1 MVRVRFVLTF
11 WFVRSLTCIVV
22 LTSVLST
29 SLLLKLIQIYFQ
41 DIPIPP
47 DCQTNGSN
55 NCTDTS
61 ILKKDTPLGR
71 SSIMNE
77 ISEEKTPQSIKLM
90 EDLNEPHSTDE
101 ISPEETL
108 QNALPNCD
116 AASPQTPEPPKD
128 MSLEACTLRSKPSK
142 KPRTKSPFSQSSP
155 KSEYAEMKI
164 SAPLAGDEQ
173 THNRSWQNRTVSHFT
188 LPNFFL
194 HIVCVEI
201 SAF

>member
-1 MVRVRFVLTF
+1 VVKAEIQCCLTGP
-11 WFVRSLTCIVV
+11 
-22 LTSVLST
+22 SVLST
-29 SLLLKLIQIYFQ
+29 SLLLKLTQIYFQ

-61 ILKKDTPLGR
+61 IPKKDVPLGR
-71 SSIMNE
+71 SSSMNE
-77 ISEEKTPQSIKLM
+77 ISEEKTPHSIKFI

-101 ISPEETL
+101 VAPEETL
-108 QNALPNCD
+108 QNARPNCD
-116 AASPQTPEPPKD
+116 AASPQPPELPKD
-128 MSLEACTLRSKPSK
+128 MSLEACTLSSKPSK

-164 SAPLAGDEQ
+164 SAPIAGDEQ
-173 THNRSWQNRTVSHFT
+173 PHNRSWQNRTVSYFS
-188 LPNFFL
+188 LPNLFL

-201 SAF
+201 SAIKNHHLVS